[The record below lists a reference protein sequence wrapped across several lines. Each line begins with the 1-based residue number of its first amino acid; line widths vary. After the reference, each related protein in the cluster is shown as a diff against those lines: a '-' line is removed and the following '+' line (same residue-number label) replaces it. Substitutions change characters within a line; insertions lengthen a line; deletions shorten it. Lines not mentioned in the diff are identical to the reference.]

1 MRRAP
6 LLAYYLSDTVLLC
19 KNTNPECA
27 RAHYVSLLTC
37 IQGQELETGHY
48 GSYLHHRN

>member
-19 KNTNPECA
+19 KNTNPEYA